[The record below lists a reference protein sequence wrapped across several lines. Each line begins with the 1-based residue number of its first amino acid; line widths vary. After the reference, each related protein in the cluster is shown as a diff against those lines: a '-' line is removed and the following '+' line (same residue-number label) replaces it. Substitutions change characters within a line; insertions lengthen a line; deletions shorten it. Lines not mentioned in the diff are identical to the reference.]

1 VISLVSYEITR
12 KCMLFI
18 LRSLFLL
25 TWVSLTHRDSKSAII
40 RLVFGGEGNVF
51 IEREKIKIILE

>member
-1 VISLVSYEITR
+1 
-12 KCMLFI
+12 MDFI